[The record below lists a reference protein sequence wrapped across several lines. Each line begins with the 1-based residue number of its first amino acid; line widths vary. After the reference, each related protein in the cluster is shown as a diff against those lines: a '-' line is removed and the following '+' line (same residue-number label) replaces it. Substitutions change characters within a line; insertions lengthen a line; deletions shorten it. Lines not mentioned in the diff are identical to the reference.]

1 MSATRSSRR
10 SRDRVHAELTALLGS
25 GGPLAAAPDG
35 LVDFF
40 TEEIQ
45 REIIFEYRERRPDV
59 IDLAL
64 ELRRQE
70 LGDLAAAELADV
82 DWLAADLPSTIGSAL
97 PKCGA
102 EPPGVRSSDRDGGA
116 GQVPFE
122 APCDISCHI
131 SLRPTSGKSTRP
143 QSSITRPP
151 AHQLGTGGQRHG
163 HQPGRSG
170 LAPPVELDPTRQ
182 TGPRRAVPDGMRL
195 TGPLDV
201 VHRYES
207 AGWVVLVQLAAYSA
221 GVRPPR
227 EECGR

>member
-64 ELRRQE
+64 ELRQEQE

-102 EPPGVRSSDRDGGA
+102 EPPAFRSSDRDGGA
-116 GQVPFE
+116 GQVP
-122 APCDISCHI
+122 ISRRRATSRAT
-131 SLRPTSGKSTRP
+131 SLSGQRQENPLGHSHPSRDRPPTNSALVGSGTATSPGVQGWHHLWNLTRP
-143 QSSITRPP
+143 GRP
-151 AHQLGTGGQRHG
+151 A
-163 HQPGRSG
+163 PG
-170 LAPPVELDPTRQ
+170 
-182 TGPRRAVPDGMRL
+182 VPSRM
-195 TGPLDV
+195 
-201 VHRYES
+201 
-207 AGWVVLVQLAAYSA
+207 A
-221 GVRPPR
+221 
-227 EECGR
+227 CG